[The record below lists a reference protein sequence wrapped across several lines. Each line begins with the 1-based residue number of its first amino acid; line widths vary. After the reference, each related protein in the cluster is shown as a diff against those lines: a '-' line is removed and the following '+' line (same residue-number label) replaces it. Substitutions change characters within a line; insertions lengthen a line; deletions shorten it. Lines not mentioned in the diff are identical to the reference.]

1 MIPGMAEAHHNKREA
16 APQTKLISIIGC
28 IALSVTLWDCIVNE
42 FLLHS
47 AVIVN
52 LVLTN
57 HKKTCVKLFR
67 FKKEFYSLGL
77 SPALIV
83 KNLRSDSGLI
93 VLEKKLVLPSAN
105 KTQKTPPA
113 WLPGALI
120 QVSGFGIN
128 ESGFVHSTA

>member
-42 FLLHS
+42 FLSHS
-47 AVIVN
+47 AEIVN

-57 HKKTCVKLFR
+57 HEKTCVKLFCL
-67 FKKEFYSLGL
+67 KKFYSLGL

-105 KTQKTPPA
+105 KTQNTPPA